1 MKSNDFDRI
10 AFAYDRLTK
19 LVFGRYI
26 IDSQKFFLNRI
37 PEDSS
42 ILILG
47 GGTGWILTELFKI
60 KNNVNVCYIEASA
73 RMLAMAKEK
82 STSSQ
87 QVRFIHGTES
97 DVPSD
102 HKFDCVITNFYLDL
116 FTNES
121 LWVALGKIKE
131 SLAPKAQWIATDF
144 VENQWWQKLM
154 LRVMYLFFRLTC
166 NIESQKLPD
175 WNKTLH
181 SIGGKRIDSKKFYN
195 GFIETSVFQF

>member
-19 LVFGRYI
+19 LVFGRSI

-37 PEDSS
+37 PERST

-60 KNNVNVCYIEASA
+60 RNDVTVCYIEASEK
-73 RMLAMAKEK
+73 MIMIAKEK
-82 STSSQ
+82 SANDDRVQ
-87 QVRFIHGTES
+87 FIHGTEI
-97 DVPSD
+97 DIPSD

-121 LWVALGKIKE
+121 LHVASSKIKK
-131 SLAPKAQWIATDF
+131 SLSPKAQWIATDF
-144 VENQWWQKLM
+144 LENQWWQKLM
-154 LRVMYLFFRLTC
+154 LQAMYFFFRLTC
-166 NIESQKLPD
+166 NIGSRKLPQ
-175 WNKTLH
+175 WNKA
-181 SIGGKRIDSKKFYN
+181 IQVAGGLEVDSKKFYRE
-195 GFIETSVFQF
+195 FIQASIFQF